1 MKKNLTFKE
10 VEEIIFSHPIIQLNL
25 NKYKSF
31 FDSYHMA
38 KMNPSLKRL
47 AIRSVFGFMEA
58 VTSNEEKLISSILG
72 YEISINKMSIDNIK
86 NISGTIDDIELNLED
101 CYNFTEMCVYR
112 KDKEVKILCWR

>member
-38 KMNPSLKRL
+38 KMSPSLKRL

-58 VTSNEEKLISSILG
+58 ITPSEEKLISNILG

-86 NISGTIDDIELNLED
+86 SITGTIDDIEFKLED
-101 CYNFTEMCVYR
+101 SYNYSEMCIYR
-112 KDKEVKILCWR
+112 KGKEVKILCWR